1 MNEKRKIES
10 LERETISVL
19 QEDGKAL
26 INQRIQSPRPPS
38 LSSPL
43 YTPAKA
49 AAVILLLGVLG
60 LLGGFIGNKVHTRRI
75 VETEMEYLVESI
87 MTQHEKKDTTLLAIN
102 ADPHEEMA
110 RFVEE
115 LWKPAD
121 SLLKR
126 E

>member
-26 INQRIQSPRPPS
+26 INQRIQSPRLPS
-38 LSSPL
+38 SSSPL

-60 LLGGFIGNKVHTRRI
+60 LLGGFIGNKVHTRKI